1 MKIFKLIIFIVFLLL
16 MPVTAFLFGQFW
28 LGMTFSVFYVC
39 FGLIEWI
46 AKEMS
51 GKTVSQHVWTL
62 PMGKRLVVIVAMVAG
77 WSALILHFLKIL

>member
-1 MKIFKLIIFIVFLLL
+1 MALFIIALLL

-39 FGLIEWI
+39 FGIIEVV
-46 AKEMS
+46 AKAKS
-51 GKTVSQHVWTL
+51 GSTVSQHVWKL
-62 PMGKRLVVIVAMVAG
+62 PMGKRWIVIAAMIAG